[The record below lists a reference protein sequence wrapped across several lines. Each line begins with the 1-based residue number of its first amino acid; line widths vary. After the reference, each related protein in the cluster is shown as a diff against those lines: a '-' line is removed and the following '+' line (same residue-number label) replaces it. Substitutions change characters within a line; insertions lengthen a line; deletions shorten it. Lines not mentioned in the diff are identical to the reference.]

1 MKNWNKIFEHHD
13 DEWPQETLSMTVDQ
27 LLDKLKEMNL
37 HNEYDAIE
45 NILKDNIMIEE
56 DPEMPT
62 FDEIIDGDPMSGEAR
77 RVADDE
83 MQSDSDSDIYDFKF

>member
-13 DEWPQETLSMTVDQ
+13 DEWPQEMLSMTVDQ

-62 FDEIIDGDPMSGEAR
+62 FDEIIDADPMSGEAK
-77 RVADDE
+77 RVANDE
-83 MQSDSDSDIYDFKF
+83 MQSDSDIYDFKF

>member
-45 NILKDNIMIEE
+45 NILKDNIMI
-56 DPEMPT
+56 DDDYEMPT
-62 FDEIIDGDPMSGEAR
+62 FDELIDEDPMSGEAR
-77 RVADDE
+77 RTADDE
-83 MQSDSDSDIYDFKF
+83 MQSDSDIYDFKF

>member
-62 FDEIIDGDPMSGEAR
+62 FDEIIDGDPMSGDAR
-77 RVADDE
+77 RLADDE

>member
-45 NILKDNIMIEE
+45 NILKDNIMI
-56 DPEMPT
+56 DDDSEMPT
-62 FDEIIDGDPMSGEAR
+62 FDEIIDEDPMSDEAR
-77 RVADDE
+77 HVADDE
-83 MQSDSDSDIYDFKF
+83 IQSDSDIYDFKF

>member
-13 DEWPQETLSMTVDQ
+13 DEWPQEMLSMTVDQ

-77 RVADDE
+77 RVANDE
-83 MQSDSDSDIYDFKF
+83 MQSDSDIYDFKF